1 VDLLLEDS
9 RVVVTVDYEG
19 PVLCSVCGKEVPV
32 HDHSSIREW
41 RHLDTMQFAT
51 IVKARIPR
59 GKCPDHGVKQVKI
72 PWADPGSHLTRG
84 FEEWII
90 RVLELTKSQVR
101 TARLVRATPHQ
112 VHDVM
117 HRAVNRGLALRRLSE
132 IPHVSIDEKSFQK
145 GHRFGTILCDVK
157 NKRVLEVTQGRDE
170 AAALEAFKTVPLPD
184 RVLSVSL
191 DMSESFRNATL
202 KFFKTADLVHDRF
215 HVSML
220 LSKAVD
226 EVRRAEVKK
235 RPELKKSRDLW
246 LTNPENKTDSQKER
260 FHALMGVEL
269 KTAEAWALKE
279 VFRGFF
285 GQDDVQEAAK
295 FFLEWSKEVEQAEL
309 KPLSK
314 VAKTLD
320 KNIQGLLNYI
330 KWKVTNAYAEAV
342 NGLIQEIKTIARGF
356 RRFENFRIAI
366 LFFLG
371 GLQLKP
377 LKNS

>member
-1 VDLLLEDS
+1 LFVVRDVDLFSSLLGLTSSWSVSSVDLLLEDS
-9 RVVVTVDYEG
+9 RVVVTVEHEG
-19 PVLCSVCGKEVPV
+19 PVLCSVCGKEVPA
-32 HDHSSIREW
+32 HDHSSVREW

-246 LTNPENKTDSQKER
+246 LTK
-260 FHALMGVEL
+260 
-269 KTAEAWALKE
+269 
-279 VFRGFF
+279 
-285 GQDDVQEAAK
+285 EAAK

-330 KWKVTNAYAEAV
+330 KWKVTNAYAEDV

-377 LKNS
+377 LKSS

>member
-1 VDLLLEDS
+1 MSNL
-9 RVVVTVDYEG
+9 RV
-19 PVLCSVCGKEVPV
+19 
-32 HDHSSIREW
+32 
-41 RHLDTMQFAT
+41 A
-51 IVKARIPR
+51 
-59 GKCPDHGVKQVKI
+59 
-72 PWADPGSHLTRG
+72 
-84 FEEWII
+84 
-90 RVLELTKSQVR
+90 
-101 TARLVRATPHQ
+101 
-112 VHDVM
+112 
-117 HRAVNRGLALRRLSE
+117 
-132 IPHVSIDEKSFQK
+132 FQ
-145 GHRFGTILCDVK
+145 
-157 NKRVLEVTQGRDE
+157 
-170 AAALEAFKTVPLPD
+170 
-184 RVLSVSL
+184 
-191 DMSESFRNATL
+191 
-202 KFFKTADLVHDRF
+202 
-215 HVSML
+215 
-220 LSKAVD
+220 
-226 EVRRAEVKK
+226 RAEVKK